1 MRLSHDRWYSRDGLR
16 QLQGRAYSQ
25 SSAFRKVVAL
35 SVLLAMVVVV
45 MQQLSDPAKY
55 GPAFSAIGLTQTSQP
70 PQPVGSPAATFLD
83 QKVGFPPAF
92 DLKAETGD
100 IDQARQA
107 WSKL

>member
-35 SVLLAMVVVV
+35 SAAPRHGCGR
-45 MQQLSDPAKY
+45 DA
-55 GPAFSAIGLTQTSQP
+55 AI
-70 PQPVGSPAATFLD
+70 VGSGQVRTGFFRNRAYPNLPAATTGRQSGGDFLD